1 MKWTLTIVQVL
12 NVAKERASM
21 VFLVIRA
28 TAMALAT
35 MGLSVRMT
43 LTNATQHL
51 VITMQRA
58 PTMVEGT
65 HANAMWVTLGRTVR
79 TILMTVL

>member
-1 MKWTLTIVQVL
+1 MQVL
-12 NVAKERASM
+12 NAAKERALM

-28 TAMALAT
+28 TAVALAT
-35 MGLSVRMT
+35 MELSVRMT
-43 LTNATQHL
+43 LTNVTQHL
-51 VITMQRA
+51 VITMQHA
-58 PTMVEGT
+58 PTMAEGT